1 MALLKP
7 IKVKRVSDQAYEQI
21 RDLIFRGQLR
31 PGEQIMPERDLAQA
45 LGVSRPTVRE
55 AIKQLVTMGLLEHR
69 QGQGTFVRSIN
80 EQREANPLAAM
91 IEGHNPSLEEL
102 LEVRMGL
109 EGQAVSLAA
118 QRATPEDL
126 QVLKKALTRML
137 EENRAG
143 RLGIDEDVSFHM
155 AIAYATKNTVQIH
168 IMKTFYDLLH
178 YGIKENLH
186 YLYEDPANLE
196 MLGQQH
202 TEIFQAIKDHD
213 AEGAYTAMKRH
224 ITFVLNFFQERQ
236 RQSILLGNVANV
248 ATGREQA

>member
-1 MALLKP
+1 MAALLKP
-7 IKVKRVSDQAYEQI
+7 IKAKRVSDQAFEQI
-21 RDLIFRGQLR
+21 RDLIFRGQLK
-31 PGEQIMPERDLAQA
+31 PGEQLMPERELAQA

-69 QGQGTFVRSIN
+69 QGQGTFVRFVD
-80 EQREANPLAAM
+80 ERRGLNPLAAM
-91 IEGHNPSLEEL
+91 IEGYNPTLEEL

-126 QVLKKALTRML
+126 HVLEKALTHML
-137 EENRAG
+137 AENRAG

-155 AIAYATKNTVQIH
+155 AIAFATKNPVQVH

-196 MLGQQH
+196 MIGRQH
-202 TEIFQAIKDHD
+202 TEIFQAINHHD
-213 AEGAYTAMKRH
+213 PQAAYAAMQRH
-224 ITFVLNFFQERQ
+224 ITFVLNFVRERQ
-236 RQSILLGNVANV
+236 SG
-248 ATGREQA
+248 QAHAGEAAWASR

>member
-1 MALLKP
+1 MAALLKP

-21 RDLIFRGQLR
+21 RDLIFRGQLK
-31 PGEQIMPERDLAQA
+31 PGEQVMSERELAQA

-69 QGQGTFVRSIN
+69 QGQGTFVRSIE
-80 EQREANPLAAM
+80 EQRGLNPLAAM
-91 IEGHNPSLEEL
+91 IEGHNPTLEEL

-126 QVLKKALTRML
+126 QILEKALTHML
-137 EENRAG
+137 AENQAG
-143 RLGIDEDVSFHM
+143 RLGIEEDVSFHM
-155 AIAYATKNTVQIH
+155 AIAFATKNPVQVH

-186 YLYEDPANLE
+186 FLYEDPANLDAI
-196 MLGQQH
+196 GQQH
-202 TEIFQAIKDHD
+202 TEIFQGIKDHD
-213 AEGAYTAMKRH
+213 REAAYTAMIRH
-224 ITFVLNFFQERQ
+224 ITFVLNFFRNRQ
-236 RQSILLGNVANV
+236 PRSS
-248 ATGREQA
+248 